1 MGDFA
6 QQSLPL
12 DDQVVLTIKREGA
25 ILPETI
31 LIPYRSRFAG
41 VPFTDSASY
50 RQNNCKPTKYTNG
63 QDYYT
68 SSIAS
73 LGPTEELP
81 IEKAEQQPR
90 LNLEE
95 RKKYALNVLLNN
107 IPFQNVIMPE
117 RLQPA
122 LPSSDADYTVARYHM
137 LDDGVT
143 GVWPWAVSRLL
154 GTSSFSKGLQDLK
167 AKGATRLL
175 ICRTVLIIF
184 FFQTNNG
191 EGYVCVSVFLHRL
204 IAGAKPNTVPQA
216 GLYTTARVN
225 PLAQEIV
232 QAYIDKD
239 FDPEVCTLY
248 PPIGWRDENNEFFG
262 PGRNWLLL
270 TRNVSVDG
278 RNDYFSP
285 KIGNEC
291 YPDGMLDVPEEAVF
305 DPRQVVIIGNGRC
318 ASACSIFALHMQKLQ
333 GSRTV
338 VVGGR
343 KSTPQ

>member
-1 MGDFA
+1 MV
-6 QQSLPL
+6 S
-12 DDQVVLTIKREGA
+12 
-25 ILPETI
+25 ILYSFLVAHTSNADAFLSVSPQTC
-31 LIPYRSRFAG
+31 
-41 VPFTDSASY
+41 TSASSASNP
-50 RQNNCKPTKYTNG
+50 RR
-63 QDYYT
+63 
-68 SSIAS
+68 SI
-73 LGPTEELP
+73 
-81 IEKAEQQPR
+81 
-90 LNLEE
+90 
-95 RKKYALNVLLNN
+95 
-107 IPFQNVIMPE
+107 
-117 RLQPA
+117 
-122 LPSSDADYTVARYHM
+122 
-137 LDDGVT
+137 
-143 GVWPWAVSRLL
+143 VSP
-154 GTSSFSKGLQDLK
+154 Q
-167 AKGATRLL
+167 
-175 ICRTVLIIF
+175 
-184 FFQTNNG
+184 
-191 EGYVCVSVFLHRL
+191 

-318 ASACSIFALHMQKLQ
+318 ASACSIFAVRSVELSLTSTHHVHIIQLYMEKLQ